1 MPAYNIEITPDG
13 NIKIEAEGFTG
24 GDCMSKAENLLKA
37 LGEMEVTPN
46 LEFSTAK
53 EEMSQW

>member
-1 MPAYNIEITPDG
+1 MPAYDIEILPDG

-24 GDCMSKAENLLKA
+24 GDCMTKAENLLKA
-37 LGEMEVTPN
+37 LGETEVTPN
-46 LEFSTAK
+46 LEFISNK

>member
-1 MPAYNIEITPDG
+1 MPAYNIEIAPDG

-37 LGEMEVTPN
+37 LGETEVTPS
-46 LEFSTAK
+46 LEFSTNT

>member
-1 MPAYNIEITPDG
+1 MPAYNVEILPDG

-24 GDCMSKAENLLKA
+24 GECMSKAEALLKA
-37 LGEMEVTPN
+37 LGETEVTPN
-46 LEFSTAK
+46 LEFTTNT